1 MWTLDKSSGLCYSP
15 WDWTTPTSEDRHY
28 SADHPICQAKKK
40 IKNPGLGLT
49 STDERAIV
57 TNMNNDT
64 ETFNDLLIAALNAM
78 IPLLGSVETLEQEM
92 AVMQAFSA
100 LESLRD

>member
-1 MWTLDKSSGLCYSP
+1 M
-15 WDWTTPTSEDRHY
+15 
-28 SADHPICQAKKK
+28 
-40 IKNPGLGLT
+40 T
-49 STDERAIV
+49 STDEPAIV
-57 TNMNNDT
+57 TNMNSDT
-64 ETFNDLLIAALNAM
+64 ETFNDLLVAALNAM

>member
-1 MWTLDKSSGLCYSP
+1 
-15 WDWTTPTSEDRHY
+15 
-28 SADHPICQAKKK
+28 
-40 IKNPGLGLT
+40 
-49 STDERAIV
+49 
-57 TNMNNDT
+57 MNSDT
-64 ETFNDLLIAALNAM
+64 ETFNDLLVAALNAM